1 MTEPVKASAGETVRI
16 PVYLDG
22 CKEILG
28 YQFTASL
35 DPSMF
40 TLEGVQAANMPVGDE
55 NIGVFEDKPGV
66 FTMSWHSI
74 QPVTL
79 TADEPAFY
87 LIVTAKEDVR
97 VHQWIDINNHITEAM
112 AFDKSYRIMKTNFR
126 TLGNQNE
133 NESSLFAVRQNVP
146 NPFADQTMISFTIPT
161 NEMVQLKIMDVS
173 GRLMYTTEMY
183 YEAGTHQ
190 IKLDKNTI
198 GRSGILYYQIS
209 AGENTA
215 TRKMVLIE

>member
-1 MTEPVKASAGETVRI
+1 MGIIEDIDYMRRQGSTDVDISQGLKQKGYSDKEISGALSQSKIKEAVHAEPVAEQTQEYSEMSPSLMSSEASAGETVRI

-112 AFDKSYRIMKTNFR
+112 AFDKSYRIMNSMR
-126 TLGNQNE
+126 
-133 NESSLFAVRQNVP
+133 
-146 NPFADQTMISFTIPT
+146 
-161 NEMVQLKIMDVS
+161 
-173 GRLMYTTEMY
+173 
-183 YEAGTHQ
+183 
-190 IKLDKNTI
+190 
-198 GRSGILYYQIS
+198 
-209 AGENTA
+209 
-215 TRKMVLIE
+215 